1 MENATYP
8 LYEIVE
14 FPTILLETPGFQET
28 LDSLIEFCQLPS
40 FLAGS
45 GLTLEPE
52 AEKRLSLK
60 LVAHLLDQMT
70 TDRVDAPYISVWES
84 GRHQEVKM
92 VYINPAIEKIT
103 GFSARKVLKIG
114 FSIFVPD
121 DLITR
126 VDRTGENPV
135 HRQVPIEQEREARQQ
150 EALRGRWERIYEIL
164 TRQGTRYVKDVALIE
179 TVGNLCIS
187 SGTLID
193 ITDQYA
199 DKIA

>member
-1 MENATYP
+1 MDKESYP
-8 LYEIVE
+8 LHEIVE

-28 LDSLIEFCQLPS
+28 LDRLIAFCQVPR

-45 GLTLEPE
+45 GLAFSTE

-70 TDRVDAPYISVWES
+70 TDRVDAPYISVWER

-92 VYINPAIEKIT
+92 VYVNPAIETIT
-103 GFSARKVLKIG
+103 GFTAYQVLKVG

-126 VDRTGENPV
+126 FDRKDGEIEKVD
-135 HRQVPIEQEREARQQ
+135 VPIEKARQERQRQ
-150 EALRGRWERIYEIL
+150 EIKGRWERVYEIL
-164 TRQGTRYVKDVALIE
+164 NKERTAFVRDVAVIE
-179 TVGNLCIS
+179 EIDDLCIS
-187 SGTLID
+187 TGILMDATREFEGG
-193 ITDQYA
+193 
-199 DKIA
+199 

>member
-1 MENATYP
+1 MSAKQDYP
-8 LYEIVE
+8 LHEMVDFAAVVVE
-14 FPTILLETPGFQET
+14 TTAFKRVLT
-28 LDSLIEFCQLPS
+28 SLIETFNLPH
-40 FLAGS
+40 FLS
-45 GLTLEPE
+45 GIGLE
-52 AEKRLSLK
+52 AEAGAMRRLEAK
-60 LVAHLLDQMT
+60 VAAHLLDQLT
-70 TDRVDAPYISVWES
+70 TDRVDAPYVSVWAK

-92 VYINPAIEKIT
+92 VYINPAIENIT

-126 VDRTGENPV
+126 VDRTGGAPV
-135 HRQVPIEQEREARQQ
+135 HRQVPIEQEREERQQ

-164 TRQGTRYVKDVALIE
+164 TRHGTRYVKDVALIE

-193 ITDQYA
+193 ITDQFN
-199 DKIA
+199 D